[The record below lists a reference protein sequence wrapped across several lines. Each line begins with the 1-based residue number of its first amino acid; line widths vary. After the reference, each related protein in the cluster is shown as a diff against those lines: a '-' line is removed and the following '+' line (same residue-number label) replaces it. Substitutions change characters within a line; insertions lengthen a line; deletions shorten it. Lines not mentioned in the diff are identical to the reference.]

1 MSAIAETIVNK
12 LLKEG
17 SELKAMHLSRFFK
30 TGKGQYG
37 EGDIFIGVTVPV
49 QRKIAREHFREA
61 DFEDLRQLIT
71 DPRHECRLTGLI
83 MLTYKY
89 EKSGDKEQKEM
100 IKDFYL
106 DMLDHVNN
114 WDLVDLTAYK
124 ILGDYLMDKDRR
136 ILYELAESGHLW
148 RQRVSVISTMYFI
161 KKGDFGDTF
170 ALAEMMIDHKHDL
183 MHKAIGW
190 MLREIGKIDFEA
202 ENAFLREHYQQMPRT
217 MLRYAIE
224 KFNPELRKQFL
235 SGKS

>member
-1 MSAIAETIVNK
+1 
-12 LLKEG
+12 
-17 SELKAMHLSRFFK
+17 
-30 TGKGQYG
+30 
-37 EGDIFIGVTVPV
+37 
-49 QRKIAREHFREA
+49 
-61 DFEDLRQLIT
+61 
-71 DPRHECRLTGLI
+71 
-83 MLTYKY
+83 
-89 EKSGDKEQKEM
+89 
-100 IKDFYL
+100 DFYL

-235 SGKS
+235 SGKI